1 MSVARK
7 LDPEPK
13 KYPRRQGVPTR
24 KIPIGTPRISLKL
37 TQEQIAE
44 RMGVTQGQVSKI
56 ESADDAIEV
65 RTLRAYAEAIGATLE
80 VCLTVDGLRMRVM

>member
-1 MSVARK
+1 MSAVK
-7 LDPEPK
+7 KVEQEPK

-37 TQEQIAE
+37 TQEQVAE
-44 RMGVTQGQVSKI
+44 RLGVTQGQISKI
-56 ESADDAIEV
+56 ESSDDAIEV